1 MKKIRNIDLATNQ
14 LESPF
19 PLCLTDLP
27 ELVLLNL
34 GQNTIRGHIPDSIGH
49 KLINVRR
56 FLVMYDH
63 PIFLNLLQKYDI
75 LMGIYRNHI
84 RGIRR
89 DLLWMR
95 PNIFNR
101 ITEASIIRYLDEE
114 HGKLAAQFSPA
125 AAA

>member
-1 MKKIRNIDLATNQ
+1 LKKIRHIDLATNQ
-14 LESPF
+14 FESLF

-49 KLINVRR
+49 NLINVRR
-56 FLVMYDH
+56 FLVRFDH
-63 PIFLNLLQKYDI
+63 PIVLNLLQQYDMLI
-75 LMGIYRNHI
+75 GIYRNHV
-84 RGIRR
+84 RGISR

-95 PNIFNR
+95 PNIYNR